1 MVNRELSMW
10 FRIRRLHRTFPL
22 VLCLCLPVSLQAQ
35 RITLIATGDI
45 CLAHGVEQRMMQ
57 AGSGYPFAALKTTL
71 RGADITFGNLE
82 CCLANGGKAVPK
94 KYNFRGRPEN
104 AAALRDAGFR
114 IVSLANNHSL
124 DYGKEALAETTRTLE
139 RYGVRYVGAG
149 RTLAEAHSL
158 RIITVR
164 GVRVGFL
171 AYLGLF
177 PPILPLRTG
186 EPGVAMAE
194 LDHLRMEV
202 QAARPKVDILIVSLH
217 AGVEYTFRHSPQ
229 QETLAHAAIDA
240 GADMFIGHHPHVVQD
255 TETYRNRPIFY
266 SLGNFVFDPSPTFL
280 REPEKPWSGMVVA
293 TFEKGKPPHV
303 RLIPLRIVDRQPRFK
318 HRGDADLVRKI
329 LAQKS

>member
-1 MVNRELSMW
+1 MW
-10 FRIRRLHRTFPL
+10 PRIRPL
-22 VLCLCLPVSLQAQ
+22 CEIPLFLLCLCLPRTVLAQ
-35 RITLIATGDI
+35 RITLIAAGDI
-45 CLAHGVEQRMMQ
+45 CLAHGVEQRMSQ
-57 AGSGYPFAALKTTL
+57 SGSGYPFAALNTTL

-94 KYNFRGRPEN
+94 KYNFRGKPEN
-104 AAALRDAGFR
+104 AAALREAGFR

-124 DYGKEALAETTRTLE
+124 DYGKDALAETIRTLE

-149 RTLAEAHSL
+149 RTMAEAHSL

-177 PPILPLRTG
+177 PPILPLRSN
-186 EPGVAMAE
+186 EPAVAMAE
-194 LDHLRMEV
+194 IDRLRAEV
-202 QAARPKVDILIVSLH
+202 QAARPKVDVLIVSLH
-217 AGVEYTFRHSPQ
+217 AGVEYTFRHSAR

-280 REPEKPWSGMVVA
+280 REPDKPWSGMVVA
-293 TFEKGKPPHV
+293 TLGKGKLPQA
-303 RLIPLRIVDRQPRFK
+303 RLIDLRIVDRQPRFK
-318 HRGDADLVRKI
+318 HRQDADYVRGV
-329 LAQKS
+329 LAQRR